1 MKTYESHQF
10 IHFHDPTR
18 PLPDSY
24 FITAEKPWKHISLK
38 FKGLQILVHSTVGKI
53 QQQKHAAM
61 VLKNKTEIIK
71 N

>member
-1 MKTYESHQF
+1 MEA
-10 IHFHDPTR
+10 HFT
-18 PLPDSY
+18 
-24 FITAEKPWKHISLK
+24 E

>member
-1 MKTYESHQF
+1 MK
-10 IHFHDPTR
+10 
-18 PLPDSY
+18 
-24 FITAEKPWKHISLK
+24 AISLFTSMIRLARCPIVFYHSWEAMEAHFTE